1 MKHLL
6 RVSAGIDRVTAFI
19 GRAASWLVLL
29 TVVISA
35 GNAVVRKAFN
45 SSSNA
50 LLEVQWY
57 LFAAVFMLM
66 AAYVFQRN
74 AHVRIDFVSSR
85 LTARARA
92 WVDVFGIVL
101 FVLPLCGLLIDLG
114 WPTVADAWRTGETSP
129 NAGGLVRWPVYA
141 LLPAGMGLLLV
152 QSLSELVKRVAFLR
166 GLAPDP
172 NAAAEAPA
180 PRPADAGP
188 A

>member
-1 MKHLL
+1 MNLL
-6 RVSAGIDRVTAFI
+6 LHISTGIDGVTRFI

-29 TVVISA
+29 TVFISA

-74 AHVRIDFVSSR
+74 AHVRVDFVSAR
-85 LTARARA
+85 LSPRTRA

-101 FVLPLCGLLIDLG
+101 FVLPLCVLLIDMG
-114 WPTVADAWRTGETSP
+114 WPTVAEAWRNGETSP

-172 NAAAEAPA
+172 TAATDVP
-180 PRPADAGP
+180 PPGPADAGQ

>member
-1 MKHLL
+1 MKFLL
-6 RVSAGIDRVTAFI
+6 QVSAGVDRATALI

-29 TVVISA
+29 VVVISA

-66 AAYVFQRN
+66 AAYVLQRN

-85 LTARARA
+85 LTARTRA
-92 WVDVFGIVL
+92 WVDVFGLLV
-101 FVLPLCGLLIDLG
+101 FVLPLCGLLIHLG
-114 WPTVADAWRTGETSP
+114 WPTVADAWRNGEVSP

-172 NAAAEAPA
+172 CAAADAPA
-180 PRPADAGP
+180 LLPADAGSN
-188 A
+188 